1 MRKRTNFFT
10 ALCLL
15 AGLGIVRAE
24 VANPPTEFLPA
35 PEHDASTVTALFSST
50 YEAQTTVKDIHEP
63 SMAQKGEVKNVSGR
77 DLIFIDNAL
86 NAWCTI
92 NFKTPVD
99 ISAHDSINLDIYVV
113 SGAFNPKIQFAE
125 STQEFVADP
134 KLEEGWNRLRI
145 GLNDFRNSMN
155 PPALNSVSQI
165 RIINKNGYPRTLYI
179 DNVYAFGEAQSAAA
193 DPELPAKMAPVPT
206 VEASKVKSVFSD
218 AYQTYAE
225 ITKQDGTGTM
235 KIIRVSPAEQIMKI
249 EGGLNHWSNL
259 NFNAADFSD
268 RAMLHVDIYV
278 VRESGETTLKF
289 KLDNT
294 SGGTFVIRKLQPG
307 WNYLDL
313 PLSEFAATTLTAVTQ
328 FCMINNSG
336 SAINIFLDNLYAYG
350 DEETGVNPGDP
361 TAPTTAAPT
370 PLHEPENVISLF
382 SDVYETPISLKQT
395 NPGDPTSEM
404 EIIDRAEGDQLL
416 RFTGLNWTLVSI
428 DPATDFSNMD
438 WIHVDVY
445 AIGTPKLNIGLGDTD
460 GKEGVAATQYL
471 QAGWN
476 SIDLPLSVFQQ
487 ASGSKPGADL
497 GKLSL
502 LRLWSASG
510 FAISKLYFDNIY
522 AFAGDP
528 MGDNV
533 VTYEV
538 AGAPEPIMP
547 HTTSS
552 KLPEYVVKSVYSDKY
567 TAVTTVTAEV
577 SGDETKVTF
586 PLIQQEDRA
595 VKIVS
600 LTEASL
606 KTASS
611 IDLSDMEYI
620 HFNFYRK
627 GETGNVTVGFKSE
640 GMENGVFVTT
650 QPDLKTDD
658 WCFVNI
664 PMQELV
670 AGGVDCTK
678 ISEILFKGNGNLYV
692 DNIYATTGEYFLGLG
707 EEGKISIDWTEASQA
722 GELPDRD
729 KAIIGVNLASA
740 CGGTVHGSV
749 GTNYFYPTRK
759 DLYYFKSQGMRLFRF
774 PFRWERVQHE
784 LNGELDL
791 KQDVDSMKKII
802 AEAERLGMYVMPDM
816 HNYCRYTIKDAK
828 HTFGTSDVLT
838 KEAYADV
845 WRKLAAEFNDFT
857 NIYGYD
863 IMNEPYGL
871 EKGVWKEYAQA
882 AIDAIREVDMKNAIV
897 IEGESYASASKW
909 PSLSDDLKTLNDPAD
924 NLIFQAHCYFDA
936 TSEGLYKKGTF
947 DLEVAKATQHIDRLR
962 PFVEWLKENGLKGI
976 VGEFGVP
983 RDDARWLMML
993 DEACEYLTENGVWG
1007 TYWVGGEGY
1016 ANDHVSVQ
1024 PLGDFTEERAQ
1035 MRILRPY
1042 FAGAKEETG
1051 LDNVQDNVLQELF
1064 TYPNPV
1070 GSTLSIHTK
1079 DVIQAIRIFSV
1090 TGKEVKSLVMDSSHA
1105 DVDLSDLTEGV
1116 YFVQACMANGK
1127 VSIGK
1132 IIKH

>member
-1 MRKRTNFFT
+1 MRKLINLYTV
-10 ALCLL
+10 LCLF
-15 AGLGIVRAE
+15 AGMGSIRAE

-35 PEHDASTVTALFSST
+35 PEHEASKVTALFSSQYT
-50 YEAQTTVKDIHEP
+50 AKTTVKDILEP
-63 SMAQKGEVKNVSGR
+63 SMAQKGEVKNVAGR

-99 ISAHDSINLDIYVV
+99 ISVHDSINLDIYVV
-113 SGAFNPKIQFAE
+113 SGAFNPKIQFAA

-155 PPALNSVSQI
+155 PPALNNVSQI

-193 DPELPAKMAPVPT
+193 DPELPVEMAPTPT

-218 AYQTYAE
+218 AYEPYAA

-235 KIIRVSPAEQIMKI
+235 KIIPVSPTEQIMKI

-268 RAMLHVDIYV
+268 RATLHVDIYV
-278 VRESGETTLKF
+278 VRESGESTLKF

-294 SGGTFVIRKLQPG
+294 TGGTAVIRKLQPG

-313 PLSEFAATTLTAVTQ
+313 PLSEFAATALTAVTQ
-328 FCMINNSG
+328 FCIINNSG
-336 SAINIFLDNLYAYG
+336 SVINIFLDNLYAYG
-350 DEETGVNPGDP
+350 DEETNVNPGDP
-361 TAPTTAAPT
+361 TAPTTAAPV
-370 PLHEPENVISLF
+370 PQHEQKDVISLF
-382 SDVYETPISLKQT
+382 SDAYETAINLKQT

-404 EIIDRAEGDQLL
+404 EIIDRAEGDELL
-416 RFTGLNWTLVSI
+416 RFTGLNWTLVSL
-428 DPATDFSNMD
+428 DPVTDLSKMD
-438 WIHVDVY
+438 WIHFDVY
-445 AIGTPKLNIGLGDTD
+445 AIGTPKLNIGLGDTN
-460 GKEGVAATQYL
+460 GKEGSATTQYL

-487 ASGSKPGADL
+487 SSAEKPGADL
-497 GKLSL
+497 SKLHL

-522 AFAGDP
+522 AFAGEP
-528 MGDNV
+528 IGENV

-538 AGAPEPIMP
+538 EGAPEPIMP
-547 HTTSS
+547 HTTSA
-552 KLPEYVVKSVYSDKY
+552 KLTKYVVKSLYSDKY
-567 TAVTTVTAEV
+567 TAMTTLTAEV
-577 SGDETKVTF
+577 DGDDTKVTF

-606 KTASS
+606 KPATA

-620 HFNFYRK
+620 HFSFYRK
-627 GETGNVTVGFKSE
+627 GEAGNVAVGFKSE
-640 GMENGVFVTT
+640 GMEDGVFATT
-650 QPDLKTDD
+650 QPVLKTDD
-658 WCFVNI
+658 WCYVNV
-664 PMQELV
+664 PVQELL

-678 ISEILFKGNGNLYV
+678 ITEILFKGSGDLFV

-707 EEGKISIDWTEASQA
+707 EEGKISIDWNEASKA
-722 GELPDRD
+722 DELLDRN

-791 KQDVDSMKKII
+791 TQDVDSMKKII
-802 AEAERLGMYVMPDM
+802 AEAERLGIYVMPDM
-816 HNYCRYTIKDAK
+816 HNYCRYTIKDTK

-838 KEAYADV
+838 KDAYADV
-845 WRKLAAEFNDFT
+845 WRKLATEFKDFT

-871 EKGVWKEYAQA
+871 QEGVWKEYAQA

-909 PSLSDDLKTLNDPAD
+909 PSLSDDLKTLKDPAN

-947 DLEVAKATQHIDRLR
+947 DLEVAKETQHIDRLR
-962 PFVEWLKENGLKGI
+962 PFVEWLKENGLRGI

-993 DEACEYLTENGVWG
+993 DETCKYLLENGVWG

-1016 ANDHVSVQ
+1016 ASDHVSVQ
-1024 PLGDFTEERAQ
+1024 PLADFTEERAQ
-1035 MRILRPY
+1035 MRVLKQY
-1042 FAGAKEETG
+1042 FGGAAEDTG
-1051 LDNVQDNVLQELF
+1051 IDNVRINAFQELF
-1064 TYPNPV
+1064 VYPNPV
-1070 GSTLSIHTK
+1070 ASTLSVQAKNTM
-1079 DVIQAIRIFSV
+1079 QAIRIFSI
-1090 TGKEVKSLVMDSSHA
+1090 TGREVKTLVLNSSSA
-1105 DVDLSDLTEGV
+1105 DVDLSDLAEGV
-1116 YFVQACMANGK
+1116 YFVQAYMANGN
-1127 VSIGK
+1127 VSLGR
-1132 IIKH
+1132 IIKL